1 MEYNL
6 REEGFYGNM
15 EPEQIIEK
23 YGSPVYVYNEETLR
37 SRCRELKNMVEY
49 PCFVIDYSIKANFN
63 PALLKIVKEEG
74 LEVDVMSPGEI
85 YLAKMAGYE
94 PNEIF
99 YICNNVSEEEMRY
112 AIEAG
117 VTTSVDSLSQLE
129 QYGRLNPGGKV
140 AVRLNPGH
148 GAGHHQKVIT
158 AGRETKFGIDAE
170 MLSEVKETLARYNLK
185 LVGLNQHIGSLFLEK
200 GQYLKSVDSLLD
212 CAKEFRDL
220 EFVDFGGGFGISY
233 QKESKVQ
240 RLDLEDLGRSLD
252 KIIYRFV
259 KEYGREITFR
269 AEPGRYVTAESSVL
283 LGTVNTVKTNHG
295 KKYIGTDIGFNVLMR
310 PVLYDSYHEIEVYGK
325 DKKMSGKT
333 ETVTVVGNICESGD
347 ILAKDRALPYMEE
360 KDIIGVLDAGAYG
373 HVMSS
378 NYNGRLRPAEVLV
391 KRDGEICLIRKRDTL
406 EDLVKNYVLLS

>member
-15 EPEQIIEK
+15 EPEQITEM
-23 YGSPVYVYNEETLR
+23 YGSPVYVYNEKTLR
-37 SRCRELKNMVEY
+37 LRCRELKKMVKY
-49 PCFVIDYSIKANFN
+49 PHFVIDYSIKANFN
-63 PALLKIVKEEG
+63 PALLQIVKEEG

-85 YLAKMAGYE
+85 SLAKMAGYE
-94 PNEIF
+94 ADEIF
-99 YICNNVSEEEMRY
+99 YICNNVSEQEMRY

-158 AGRETKFGIDAE
+158 AGKKTKFGIDVE
-170 MLSEVKETLARYNLK
+170 MLHEVKTILARYSLK
-185 LVGLNQHIGSLFLEK
+185 LVGVNQHIGSLFLEK
-200 GQYLKSVDSLLD
+200 EQYLKSVDSLLE
-212 CAKEFRDL
+212 CAKEFSDL
-220 EFVDFGGGFGISY
+220 EFVDFGGGFGIAY
-233 QKESKVQ
+233 HKENQIQ
-240 RLDLEDLGRSLD
+240 RLDLADLGKSLD
-252 KIIYRFV
+252 EIMYRFV
-259 KEYGREITFR
+259 KEYGKEITFR

-283 LGTVNTVKTNHG
+283 LGIVNTVKTNHG

-310 PVLYDSYHEIEVYGK
+310 PVLYDSYHEIEVYEK
-325 DKKMSGKT
+325 NRKVSGKR

-347 ILAKDRALPYMEE
+347 ILAKDRELPHIEE
-360 KDIIGVLDAGAYG
+360 KDVIGVLDAGAYG

-391 KRDGEICLIRKRDTL
+391 RTDGKIRLIRKRDTL
-406 EDLVKNYVLLS
+406 EDLVKNYVLLP